1 MQNGTMR
8 RLLPPCLWIFSL
20 VASGLAQESQR
31 HPADHPD
38 RGLPRQEAL
47 WAAFDASPDHPANRV
62 FAAIYLGHYVPAEVA
77 TALPREHGDP
87 ATYFAKDWY
96 FGKRKGTAADARLF
110 GGDGRQMP
118 RERFAADE
126 SAALARELA
135 ALDGGVLAGI
145 RKDPRLAVYLQNDV
159 LRLVRRLLD
168 TDQNPE
174 LVAPLLACA
183 TRLAL
188 SAEEL
193 ERLAPVFTLA
203 DLTPQVQ
210 GLDPAQCVE
219 LDRRSSRLFDAQYS
233 LAWSKV
239 FVQWRGGDA
248 ASFAAWLSAGED
260 KKTARSPVP
269 IGTMA
274 VLVQGL
280 VAMDDHGNPR
290 ATPVVVDVRL
300 QRLTNRDPL
309 AVDNKTT
316 TRDGVD
322 FRLWQLPRQTLRTR
336 AAATS
341 FADFRELNTEDQE
354 LFRDY
359 GTLKHTTIAGQCSL
373 CHRRSNGPEE
383 ELAGFSVL
391 RSSSKPKPVASAAD
405 RLRRAE
411 TEFAKFLAEARKAAK

>member
-1 MQNGTMR
+1 
-8 RLLPPCLWIFSL
+8 LLGG
-20 VASGLAQESQR
+20 VLAAQDAQR
-31 HPADHPD
+31 YPADHAD
-38 RGLPRQEAL
+38 RGLPRAEAL
-47 WAAFDASPDHPANRV
+47 WQALDAAPDHPANRV
-62 FAAIYLGHYVPAEVA
+62 FAAIYLDRCVPAEVA

-96 FGKRKGTAADARLF
+96 FGKRKGTAADERLF

-118 RERFAADE
+118 REGFAEAA
-126 SAALARELA
+126 SAAFASDLASI
-135 ALDGGVLAGI
+135 DGGVLAGI
-145 RKDPRLAVYLQNDV
+145 RKDPRMAVYLQNDL

-168 TDQNPE
+168 TEQNPE
-174 LVAPLLACA
+174 LLAPLLACA
-183 TRLAL
+183 ARLSF

-193 ERLAPVFTLA
+193 SRLGPVFALA
-203 DLTPQVQ
+203 DLAPRVP
-210 GLDPAQCVE
+210 GLKPERCVE
-219 LDRRSSRLFDAQYS
+219 LERRSSRLFDAQYS

-239 FVQWRGGDA
+239 YVQWSEGDA
-248 ASFAAWLSAGED
+248 AQFAAWLAAGED
-260 KKTARSPVP
+260 KKAVRSAVP

-280 VAMDDHGNPR
+280 VAMDDQGKPC
-290 ATPVVVDVRL
+290 ATPVVTDVRV
-300 QRLTNRDPL
+300 QRLSNRDPL
-309 AVDNKTT
+309 SLDNKTT

-341 FADFRELNTEDQE
+341 FADFRELDTEDQE

-359 GTLKHTTIAGQCSL
+359 GTRKHTTIFGQCSL
-373 CHRRSNGPEE
+373 CHRRSNGPDE

-391 RSSSKPKPVASAAD
+391 RPSSKPRPVADAGE

-411 TEFAKFLAEARKAAK
+411 GEFAKFLAEARKSAK